1 MIKAEVTFPEKGSG
15 KRTANVSVQV
25 SYNDIRDALQEY
37 TFLTAKLRDM
47 LTEEMEKKGDE
58 DGNPVAMLFTA
69 FQIGAERLILSDDG
83 ETYYC
88 AADNDYNGPV
98 N

>member
-1 MIKAEVTFPEKGSG
+1 MIKAEVTFPEKGSD

-47 LTEEMEKKGDE
+47 LTEEMEKYTEKNDRSH
-58 DGNPVAMLFTA
+58 
-69 FQIGAERLILSDDG
+69 ERLWRKNEEQSERLNDH
-83 ETYYC
+83 ETRI
-88 AADNDYNGPV
+88 V
-98 N
+98 RLEQR